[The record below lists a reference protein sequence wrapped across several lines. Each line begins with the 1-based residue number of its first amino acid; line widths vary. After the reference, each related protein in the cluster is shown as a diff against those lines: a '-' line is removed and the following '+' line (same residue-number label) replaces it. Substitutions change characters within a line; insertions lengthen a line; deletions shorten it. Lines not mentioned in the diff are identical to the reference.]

1 MNDTKQYVLTLT
13 KDYVN
18 GFVMGVITVLVVK
31 GFVKRRKSEKEE
43 A

>member
-1 MNDTKQYVLTLT
+1 MDKKQYVLTIT

-18 GFVMGVITVLVVK
+18 GFVMGVITVIAV
-31 GFVKRRKSEKEE
+31 GIYRSRRKSEKEE